1 MAFIFIDANS
11 ANPMHGVI
19 QKDSVITYNVL
30 WCEHPPSGCNGRGQA
45 MGMAVHALSFAVRV
59 ANARPLPA
67 VDWPQPIGSWQQ
79 WSGARCFEPADL
91 AVTARG
97 GHGYAPLPTAPAPP
111 AKASPGPFRFSSAK
125 LALCTVALLSCTRS
139 PPRHQPPRQVCP
151 RRSRCSRRP
160 APSPPPRDGAGL
172 GPSAGTSFR
181 PGSAASAPPG
191 ERMR

>member
-67 VDWPQPIGSWQQ
+67 VDW
-79 WSGARCFEPADL
+79 RN
-91 AVTARG
+91 R
-97 GHGYAPLPTAPAPP
+97 PTAQAGNTDRAP
-111 AKASPGPFRFSSAK
+111 
-125 LALCTVALLSCTRS
+125 
-139 PPRHQPPRQVCP
+139 
-151 RRSRCSRRP
+151 
-160 APSPPPRDGAGL
+160 
-172 GPSAGTSFR
+172 
-181 PGSAASAPPG
+181 AASSQRIWP
-191 ERMR
+191 

>member
-11 ANPMHGVI
+11 ANPMHGVT

-91 AVTARG
+91 AVTARESTG
-97 GHGYAPLPTAPAPP
+97 CAPLPPPP
-111 AKASPGPFRFSSAK
+111 AFLPKLSPCPPF
-125 LALCTVALLSCTRS
+125 
-139 PPRHQPPRQVCP
+139 
-151 RRSRCSRRP
+151 
-160 APSPPPRDGAGL
+160 
-172 GPSAGTSFR
+172 
-181 PGSAASAPPG
+181 
-191 ERMR
+191 